1 MSRKREVRKMR
12 RDLINGAAWG
22 AAFNNQ
28 VPAPTPPEV
37 DAVADWRVILDA
49 EPADYRDVPPIR
61 EQVLVEASD
70 AVMGDRDVSY
80 GGPEDSFTRIAAL
93 WNAQFSDLLR
103 VPFQPHH
110 IPMAMVCLKLAR
122 IAGNPTYRDG
132 YVDGAGYFACGAEVS
147 GAVR

>member
-1 MSRKREVRKMR
+1 MSRKREARKMR

-28 VPAPTPPEV
+28 VPVPTPPEV
-37 DAVADWRVILDA
+37 DAVADWRVILDV
-49 EPADYRDVPPIR
+49 EPADYHDVPPIR

-80 GGPEDSFTRIAAL
+80 GGPEDSFTRIADLWHAHFGYFFDAGMVAQAL
-93 WNAQFSDLLR
+93 VL
-103 VPFQPHH
+103 
-110 IPMAMVCLKLAR
+110 LKLAR
-122 IAGNPTYRDG
+122 VAQNPTHRDSW
-132 YVDGAGYFACGAEVS
+132 VDAAGYAACGAEVS